1 MNIVVVLNI
10 VVSLNIGFFQYSC
23 TYLFFC
29 FVFWS
34 LVLATEDVPV
44 HVSVSS
50 DSMKLQ
56 SVSWEP
62 QTSDGSTE
70 KGTITGLNEG
80 AKCAPE
86 MEGNIWV

>member
-1 MNIVVVLNI
+1 MVSFSIHARICFSVL
-10 VVSLNIGFFQYSC
+10 F
-23 TYLFFC
+23 
-29 FVFWS
+29 FWS
-34 LVLATEDVPV
+34 LVLATEDAPV

>member
-1 MNIVVVLNI
+1 M
-10 VVSLNIGFFQYSC
+10 VSFSIPARI
-23 TYLFFC
+23 C
-29 FVFWS
+29 FSV

-44 HVSVSS
+44 HLSVSS

-80 AKCAPE
+80 AKCVPE